1 MKRIVYKLA
10 LVLIAGTL
18 IGLPVMAQETSGT
31 RSTGKSQ
38 KEAIEAKKAE
48 EERQKEIQ
56 LKEEQKLKV
65 LKEKEIQQKEEA
77 AKRAEEYARQAEK
90 NLQERLERVKDVR
103 VRNDS
108 LRKYHVYVISDSLGT
123 FSFKMPEMP
132 DIPELTDIPEMP
144 DYGEYYSISDLN
156 NYNMAMPY
164 HFESKSGS
172 SWNYSRRLLEASFSS
187 DYSMGADESAEEVS
201 LSISGDCAEGAIL
214 ISIFTPDG
222 NKLSEVTIDENG
234 SMNWHKSFNTEE
246 TKWPKGNWV
255 FKINAKNATG
265 KFNISMSA
273 Y

>member
-18 IGLPVMAQETSGT
+18 AGLPVIAQETSGT
-31 RSTGKSQ
+31 KSAEKAL
-38 KEAIEAKKAE
+38 KEAIEVKKAE
-48 EERQKEIQ
+48 EARQKEIQ

-65 LKEKEIQQKEEA
+65 LKEKELRQKEEA
-77 AKRAEEYARQAEK
+77 AKRAEQYARQAEK
-90 NLQERLERVKDVR
+90 NMQERMERVRDVR
-103 VRNDS
+103 IRNDS
-108 LRKYHVYVISDSLGT
+108 LRNYNVYVISDSSGT
-123 FSFKMPEMP
+123 FSF
-132 DIPELTDIPEMP
+132 DIPEMAEMP
-144 DYGEYYSISDLN
+144 EMFDIADLPALDEYYHVSGDQKYYLAS
-156 NYNMAMPY
+156 PY
-164 HFESKSGS
+164 IESRSGS

-187 DYSMGADESAEEVS
+187 DYSMGADESAEKVS
-201 LSISGDCAEGAIL
+201 LSISGECAEGAIL

-246 TKWPKGNWV
+246 TKLSKGNWV